1 MVSGARDAESAAKR
15 RGEGA
20 NSAEIMDTWEHP
32 ALLAFQKTKW
42 IIWRRGVAKKCHE
55 PICDC
60 NDEELHYFMIMRT
73 GKIRIV

>member
-20 NSAEIMDTWEHP
+20 NGAEIMDTWEHP
-32 ALLAFQKTKW
+32 ALLDFQKTKW
-42 IIWRRGVAKKCHE
+42 ILEEAWQIKCHE